1 MKLLQHRIFIGLSI
15 GKQSNSYK
23 TLSSLVSSNCSKDS
37 LLCSSRI
44 FSCLNSTPAKMPFSA
59 PSSCKFSS
67 KAPGDQDH
75 LVYVGQQADLFKG
88 LKIFSLS
95 TSGIGLL
102 LQPYLLMEAQDLSL
116 AWAVPLFSIVNT
128 FIFVNPILIHYLAK
142 RYALEIYFN
151 PDTKVFTLY
160 RLSFFARKK
169 AISFKAEDVVVPDI
183 PTPFAM
189 FNVKGLPMFAHE
201 GHFSDIEVY
210 KHMMGFDKP
219 LDLTYNVNN
228 NKNEDKDENSK

>member
-1 MKLLQHRIFIGLSI
+1 MAWRGQNTKFQTLS
-15 GKQSNSYK
+15 NNA
-23 TLSSLVSSNCSKDS
+23 LSSLSKA
-37 LLCSSRI
+37 CTNRM
-44 FSCLNSTPAKMPFSA
+44 FSCLGVKPINTSYMATSQ
-59 PSSCKFSS
+59 CKFST
-67 KAPGDQDH
+67 KAPSDQEH
-75 LVYVGQQADLFKG
+75 LVYVGQQASMFKG
-88 LKIFSLS
+88 LKLFSLS

-102 LQPYLLMEAQDLSL
+102 LQPYLVMEAQDLSL
-116 AWAVPLFSIVNT
+116 AWAIPLFSIVNT

-151 PDTKVFTLY
+151 PETKVFTLY

-169 AISFKAEDVVVPDI
+169 AISFKAEDVEVPDI

-219 LDLTYNVNN
+219 LDLTYNINNN
-228 NKNEDKDENSK
+228 NKDDDKDRENK

>member
-1 MKLLQHRIFIGLSI
+1 MLQAKMMKPDITMKLLQHRLLMRLVLGRQNVNKKAL
-15 GKQSNSYK
+15 
-23 TLSSLVSSNCSKDS
+23 TSLVFGGSSTES
-37 LLCSSRI
+37 LLCASRA
-44 FSCLNSTPAKMPFSA
+44 FSCLNAKPANSSFLT
-59 PSSCKFSS
+59 PSSCKLST
-67 KAPGDQDH
+67 KAPGDQGH

-102 LQPYLLMEAQDLSL
+102 LQPYLLLEAQDLSL
-116 AWAVPLFSIVNT
+116 AWAIPLFSIVNT

-169 AISFKAEDVVVPDI
+169 AMS
-183 PTPFAM
+183 
-189 FNVKGLPMFAHE
+189 
-201 GHFSDIEVY
+201 

-219 LDLTYNVNN
+219 LDLTYNINN
-228 NKNEDKDENSK
+228 NRKEDNEENTK